1 MAEMLV
7 ASKGLPVGSKGRFA
21 SGWWGMVAL
30 IATESA
36 LFAYLFFSYYY
47 LASHAVGAW
56 PPQGDPD
63 LTIALPGTLILI
75 AGSVVMW
82 WGERGI
88 ERGKPLRLKI
98 GLIAA
103 ILLGISFV
111 ILEIL
116 EWKGQPFTLSSSPYS
131 SLYFTIT
138 GFHMLHVVI
147 GLFVL
152 SALTVWA
159 MLGYFDEKRHAAVS
173 IGGIYW
179 HFVTLVWFAV
189 FFTFYISTRLR

>member
-82 WGERGI
+82 WGKRGI

-116 EWKGQPFTLSSSPYS
+116 EWKGQA
-131 SLYFTIT
+131 I
-138 GFHMLHVVI
+138 
-147 GLFVL
+147 
-152 SALTVWA
+152 
-159 MLGYFDEKRHAAVS
+159 
-173 IGGIYW
+173 
-179 HFVTLVWFAV
+179 HFVELAVQFAV
-189 FFTFYISTRLR
+189 LHHHWISHATCCHRPICAIRVNGLGHARLLR

>member
-131 SLYFTIT
+131 WLYFTIT

-152 SALTVWA
+152 SALTVWP
-159 MLGYFDEKRHAAVS
+159 R
-173 IGGIYW
+173 
-179 HFVTLVWFAV
+179 
-189 FFTFYISTRLR
+189 RLLR